1 MSSVPV
7 GKRGENKLEVW
18 LKAVDLAKYT
28 MEITAN
34 TKNFPGRYRPVVERI
49 NAAAIGAAS
58 DLWKANK
65 VFIGH
70 GCDPRAKQDRR
81 YLQNRAI
88 NHLDDL
94 LFLIDLSGKMLHR
107 SGKNTAYWA
116 SKTTKIKQLAVKWRE
131 SDRSRG

>member
-1 MSSVPV
+1 MSVPV
-7 GKRGENKLEVW
+7 GKRGENTLEVW

-34 TKNFPGRYRPVVERI
+34 TKSFPGRYRPMVERI
-49 NAAAIGAAS
+49 NAAAIGAAG

-65 VFIGH
+65 VFIGK
-70 GCDPRAKQDRR
+70 GCDPRARQDRAF
-81 YLQNRAI
+81 LQNRAI

-94 LFLIDLSGKMLHR
+94 LFLIDLSGKMLKRHGR
-107 SGKNTAYWA
+107 KTAYWA
-116 SKTTKIKQLAVKWRE
+116 DKAVTVKKLAAAWRD